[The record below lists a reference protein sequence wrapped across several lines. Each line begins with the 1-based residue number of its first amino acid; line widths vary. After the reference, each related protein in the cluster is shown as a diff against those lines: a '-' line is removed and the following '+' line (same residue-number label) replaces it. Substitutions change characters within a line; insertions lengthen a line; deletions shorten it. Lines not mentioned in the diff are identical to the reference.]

1 MRSTSAKRK
10 ANARAKRKKQRIG
23 WRKKMNSFEVG
34 DHVVTITG
42 HAGVV
47 ESFATIISKNGFGT
61 QRRYYHVRILDR
73 PSGQIHGEFES
84 QDGKHMTRLPSLD
97 DELGEDYLA

>member
-10 ANARAKRKKQRIG
+10 ANARAKRKKQRLG

-47 ESFATIISKNGFGT
+47 ESFSTIISKNGFGT
-61 QRRYYHVRILDR
+61 QRRYYRVQILD
-73 PSGQIHGEFES
+73 STTHAFES